1 MDFDA
6 FSGGVEPGGLRN
18 SSEIKLLVCYLLKS
32 VDCGLTK
39 SLILDAIQD
48 NGLANYFETANA
60 IADLVATGSILETQS
75 ADDPIYH
82 LTEKGTLIADTL
94 SETLPL
100 SVRDK
105 SIRTALLLTTRI
117 KRERENRVEF
127 KPLEKGVMVDCHIS
141 DDGEKDMMCVSVRV
155 PDLLQAKLIKSR
167 FQSDP
172 VLLYKGI
179 IALFTG
185 ENELVRDVFR
195 QLQSL
200 EEKDKE

>member
-1 MDFDA
+1 MDFNA

-32 VDCGLTK
+32 VDCGLSK
-39 SLILDAIQD
+39 NLILDVIQE
-48 NGLANYFETANA
+48 NGLANYFETTNA
-60 IADLVATGSILETQS
+60 IADLVATGNILETKNEGEFV
-75 ADDPIYH
+75 YH
-82 LTEKGTLIADTL
+82 LTEKGILIADAL
-94 SETLPL
+94 SETLPR

-105 SIRTALLLTTRI
+105 SIRAALLLTTRI
-117 KRERENRVEF
+117 KLERENRVEF
-127 KPLEKGVMVDCHIS
+127 KPLEKGFVVDCHIS
-141 DDGEKDMMCVSVRV
+141 DGGEKDMMCVSVRV
-155 PDLLQAKLIKSR
+155 PDILQAKMIKSR

-195 QLQSL
+195 QLQAL
-200 EEKDKE
+200 DENCK